1 MQYDTSNGAVL
12 SDLRREVF
20 MTNIAAIEPVNQQ
33 PDDIQTSGSIIGE
46 KVQMNIQF
54 ELDNDYDEGTE
65 LTITFDDD

>member
-1 MQYDTSNGAVL
+1 ML

-33 PDDIQTSGSIIGE
+33 PDDIMTSGSIIGE
-46 KVQMNIQF
+46 KVQMTIQF
-54 ELDNDYDEGTE
+54 ALDNDYDSGTE